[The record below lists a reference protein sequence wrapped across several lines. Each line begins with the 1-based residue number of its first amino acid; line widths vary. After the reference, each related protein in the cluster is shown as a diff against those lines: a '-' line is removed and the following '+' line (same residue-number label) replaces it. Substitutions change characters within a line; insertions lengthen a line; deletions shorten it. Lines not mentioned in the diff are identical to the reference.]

1 MNAAAIR
8 ETQGRLYFR
17 GDNAAEAKPMNAAAA
32 PEREGRLFFVVID
45 SLIALSLV
53 ATAVS
58 IAVLCIAAASL

>member
-17 GDNAAEAKPMNAAAA
+17 GNNAEAKPMNAAAA
-32 PEREGRLFFVVID
+32 PEREGRLFFIVID